1 MAANAIA
8 TAFVTIVPSMK
19 GFEGK
24 LKDELGGPLDKGG
37 EDGGKQYGNKF
48 KDGLKGALIGVGALF
63 AFSQLAGFTGDL
75 IANAEE
81 AQKVDAT
88 LANITKS
95 MGLFGGST
103 DLVVQR
109 LQDYATAQMKA
120 TGVDDE
126 AIKSAQAKLMTFEG
140 VATSADTMGGAFDRA
155 TALTMDLSAAGFGS
169 LDSASVMLGKAL
181 NDPIGGIT
189 ALQRVG
195 VQLTD
200 TQKEQIAAFMEVG
213 DVASAQ
219 NIILGEVERQVGG
232 TAEASA
238 TASGKLKAGWDD
250 ALETIG
256 TALLPAFEA
265 IAGFLTDNV
274 VPAVEGFGGFIKWM
288 GDNINIAIPAV
299 ILLGGVLLAAFL
311 PAIIAATT
319 AAWAFTV
326 ALLANPIVWI
336 ALAVIALI
344 AAIVLLI
351 MNWDAVVKFIS
362 DVWNGFVSFLTDS
375 LNNLATWWG
384 GIWAGIAQWATDVW
398 NGIVAFFQGVLDFI
412 VDIFLNWTVFGII
425 IQNWDAISQFI
436 VDLWNNIVSFFV
448 TIGTAIG
455 SWWSGLWDGIVSYFG
470 TLWEGYVSFVQGAF
484 TGLLSFFT
492 DVGNNIS
499 NWWSGLWEGIVGF
512 FEGIFGGIGDF
523 VDGIFNGV
531 VDGILG
537 AINWVIGIVN
547 GFIDGINM
555 VLDGLSFI
563 SGGTINLQVEKLGT
577 LTRMAEGGYVDKPT
591 PALIGEAGPEV
602 VTPLR
607 DFERMMGL
615 NGGNGSTV
623 NYYAAPNTSL
633 DSEQALFTA
642 LQRAKVLAAW

>member
-24 LKDELGGPLDKGG
+24 LKEELGGPLDKGG

-48 KDGLKGALIGVGALF
+48 KDGLKGVLVGVGALF

-81 AQKVDAT
+81 AQKVDNT
-88 LANITKS
+88 LTNITKS

-155 TALTMDLSAAGFGS
+155 TKLTMDLSAAGFGS

-200 TQKEQIAAFMEVG
+200 TQKDQIKAFMEVG
-213 DVASAQ
+213 DVAGAQ
-219 NIILGEVERQVGG
+219 NVILGEVEKQVGG

-238 TASGKLKAGWDD
+238 TASSKLKAGWDD

-256 TALLPAFEA
+256 TTLLPAFEKV
-265 IAGFLTDNV
+265 AGFLTDNV
-274 VPAVEGFGGFIKWM
+274 VPAVAGVSDVIKWLGKNM
-288 GDNINIAIPAV
+288 NIAVPA
-299 ILLGGVLLAAFL
+299 IIIFGGVLLAAFL
-311 PAIIAATT
+311 PAVIAATT
-319 AAWAFTV
+319 AAWAFTA

-344 AAIVLLI
+344 AAVVLLI
-351 MNWDAVVKFIS
+351 MNWDAVVKFIT
-362 DVWNGFVSFLTDS
+362 DVWGGFVSWLVDIVNGIAEWWSGVWTGILNFLTD
-375 LNNLATWWG
+375 L
-384 GIWAGIAQWATDVW
+384 W
-398 NGIVAFFQGVLDFI
+398 NGIVDFFSGVMEWLVQMFLD
-412 VDIFLNWTVFGII
+412 WTIYGLII
-425 IQNWDAISQFI
+425 KNWDEISKFI
-436 VDLWNNIVSFFV
+436 VDLWNNIVAFFV

-455 SWWSGLWDGIVSYFG
+455 SWWSDLWGGIVSFFTGLWDG
-470 TLWEGYVSFVQGAF
+470 YVAFVRGAF
-484 TGLLSFFT
+484 TGLLSFFFET
-492 DVGNNIS
+492 GRNIS
-499 NWWSGLWEGIVGF
+499 NWWNGLWSGIVGF
-512 FEGIFGGIGDF
+512 FEDIFGGIGDF
-523 VDGIFNGV
+523 VGSIFNGV
-531 VDGILG
+531 VNGIID
-537 AINWVIGIVN
+537 AINWVIGVVN
-547 GFIDGINM
+547 GFVDGIN
-555 VLDGLSFI
+555 VALDGLSAI
-563 SGGTINLQVEKLGT
+563 TGGTVNLQVDHLSKLP
-577 LTRMAEGGYVDKPT
+577 RMARGGYVDKPT
-591 PALIGEAGPEV
+591 AAIIGEAGPEV

-623 NYYAAPNTSL
+623 NYYAAPNASL